1 MKHFSK
7 LAALLLGAAM
17 IFGFAGCANSTDS
30 TDSTDSD
37 GSENVVYT
45 VQNGTSSEMTI
56 SYKNKSGVYVNE
68 KTIAV
73 DGTYEIPANDAK
85 SDIKTFNI
93 YGVSIDSPVIYLKIM
108 VGDTM
113 VEGYI
118 EAVPNEV
125 MGILGVEKTESG
137 WLYHTDYIEN

>member
-17 IFGFAGCANSTDS
+17 IFAFAGCANS

-125 MGILGVEKTESG
+125 MGIRILGVEKTESG